1 MADFA
6 DIQAKFD
13 SDPDLAKRFMSDP
26 IGVLSQHGV
35 QLSPQQAFNVQ
46 QAVSEVTK
54 PGAPETE
61 ALSIRVGITIGIVIR
76 F

>member
-13 SDPDLAKRFMSDP
+13 QDPTLGKKFLSDP
-26 IGVLSQHGV
+26 IGVLNSHGI
-35 QLSPQQAFNVQ
+35 QLTPQQAFEVQ
-46 QAVSEVTK
+46 QAVSEVTR
-54 PGAPETE
+54 PSTSE
-61 ALSIRVGITIGIVIR
+61 AKAASIRVGITVGIVIR